1 MKHKLSILVVEDNVM
16 MQETLSELLTQDGHR
31 VSIID
36 CGDALGELGCDNVD
50 VVILDVNLPGEDG
63 FSIAKRLR
71 ARFPRL
77 GIIMLTA
84 CNRPEDSITG
94 YVHGVDNYFHKPF
107 QAQVLLAAIQNLGQR
122 VLASQKSS
130 LPSLNLRLDY
140 LKKNLLFAEE
150 RESIALTP
158 IESLILRN
166 LILAENHT
174 LEDWQLQEL
183 IETEIG
189 EEITRHYLQ
198 VIMSRLRKKIEA
210 VVPSADS
217 IKNIRGIGYRL
228 FVDITIV

>member
-1 MKHKLSILVVEDNVM
+1 MKHKLSILVVEDNFM
-16 MQETLSELLTQDGHR
+16 MQETLSELLTQEGHR

-36 CGDALGELGCDNVD
+36 CGDALGELGCENVD

-71 ARFPRL
+71 ASFPRL

-94 YVHGVDNYFHKPF
+94 YVHGADNYFNKPF
-107 QAQVLLAAIQNLGQR
+107 QPQVLLAAIQNLGHR
-122 VLASQKSS
+122 VLASQKST
-130 LPSLNLRLDY
+130 LPSLNFSLDY
-140 LKKNLLFAEE
+140 LKKSLLFAEE
-150 RESIALTP
+150 SIALTA

-166 LILAENHT
+166 LILAEDNT
-174 LEDWQLQEL
+174 VEEWQLQEL
-183 IETEIG
+183 IETELG

-210 VVPSADS
+210 IVRSEDS
-217 IKNIRGIGYRL
+217 IKNIRGMGYRL
-228 FVDITIV
+228 LVDVTIL